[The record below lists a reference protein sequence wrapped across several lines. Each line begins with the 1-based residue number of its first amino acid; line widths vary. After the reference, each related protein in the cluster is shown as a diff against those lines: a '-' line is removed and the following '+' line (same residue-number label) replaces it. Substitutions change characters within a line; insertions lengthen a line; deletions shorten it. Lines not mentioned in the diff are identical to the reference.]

1 MDVPNSPPAPQTL
14 SLQRQ
19 MMENLVI
26 AKAREETVSL
36 PVGLLQ
42 ETAPAEPLP
51 CPGCHQPYTSLW
63 GPSWGMEE
71 GEGQWVSTVVALH
84 P

>member
-26 AKAREETVSL
+26 AKAREETVSF
-36 PVGLLQ
+36 PVGMLKSLSLSWGDP
-42 ETAPAEPLP
+42 TRPLV
-51 CPGCHQPYTSLW
+51 SL
-63 GPSWGMEE
+63 WGMEE
-71 GEGQWVSTVVALH
+71 SEGQRVSRVLALD